1 MEDAQKHTILT
12 LANKITI
19 LRILGVPVFILM
31 LMYYTMGLEQ
41 GNAQEIYRSIA
52 LVVFVV
58 LASTDALDGYYARSR
73 NEITAL
79 GRMLDPIADK
89 SLLLSA
95 LILLTRPSLPGLLPH
110 IPIWFTLLVISR
122 DVVLILGS
130 ILIHALAGQVE
141 VTPRVVG
148 KAATFFQ
155 MIAIVWVLIGGA
167 PGPFLICVVTAGAF
181 TFLSGALYIFDG
193 TRQLERAAA
202 EHKIH
207 LHTPHEH

>member
-1 MEDAQKHTILT
+1 MDTTQKHTILT

-19 LRILGVPVFILM
+19 LRILGVPLFILM
-31 LMYYTMGLEQ
+31 LVYYTMGL
-41 GNAQEIYRSIA
+41 AQENPEEIYRSIA
-52 LVVFVV
+52 LVVFIL

-73 NEITAL
+73 NEITTL

-89 SLLLSA
+89 SLLLSG
-95 LILLTRPSLPGLLPH
+95 LILLTRPALPGLLPH

-130 ILIHALAGQVE
+130 IVIHALVGRVE
-141 VTPRVVG
+141 VKPHVFG
-148 KAATFFQ
+148 KIATFFQ
-155 MIAIVWVLIGGA
+155 MVVIVWVLVGGA
-167 PGPFLICVVTAGAF
+167 PGPFIVCVLTAGAF
-181 TFLSGALYIFDG
+181 TFISGALYIFDG

>member
-1 MEDAQKHTILT
+1 METTHKHTILT

-31 LMYYTMGLEQ
+31 LVYYTMGLAE
-41 GNAQEIYRSIA
+41 GNADEIYRSLA
-52 LVVFVV
+52 LVVFVL
-58 LASTDALDGYYARSR
+58 LATTDALDGYYARSR
-73 NEITAL
+73 NEITTL

-89 SLLLSA
+89 SLLLSG
-95 LILLTRPSLPGLLPH
+95 LILLTRPTLPGLLPH

-130 ILIHALAGQVE
+130 IIIHALVGHVE
-141 VTPRVVG
+141 VKPHIFG
-148 KAATFFQ
+148 KVATFFQ
-155 MIAIVWVLIGGA
+155 MLTIVWVLIGGA
-167 PGPFLICVVTAGAF
+167 PGPFLVCVLTAGAF

-202 EHKIH
+202 EHRIH
-207 LHTPHEH
+207 LHANHEH

>member
-1 MEDAQKHTILT
+1 MT
-12 LANKITI
+12 LANKITL

-31 LMYYTMGLEQ
+31 LVYYTMGLAQ

-52 LVVFVV
+52 LVVFIV

-73 NEITAL
+73 NEITTL

-89 SLLLSA
+89 SLLLSG

-130 ILIHALAGQVE
+130 IIIHAVVGHVE
-141 VTPRVVG
+141 VKPRIFG
-148 KAATFFQ
+148 KIATFFQ
-155 MIAIVWVLIGGA
+155 MVTIVWVLVGGA
-167 PGPFLICVVTAGAF
+167 PGHFMFCVITAGAF

-193 TRQLERAAA
+193 TRQLERAAV

-207 LHTPHEH
+207 FHTPHEH

>member
-1 MEDAQKHTILT
+1 MNTAQKQTVLT

-19 LRILGVPVFILM
+19 FRILGVPVFVLM
-31 LMYYTMGLEQ
+31 LVYYTMGLKQ
-41 GNAQEIYRSIA
+41 GNADEFYRSAA
-52 LVVFVV
+52 LVIFVI

-79 GRMLDPIADK
+79 GRLLDPIADK
-89 SLLLSA
+89 SLLLSG

-130 ILIHALAGQVE
+130 IVIHAVIGHVE
-141 VTPRVVG
+141 VKPRIVG
-148 KAATFFQ
+148 KMATFFQ
-155 MIAIVWVLIGGA
+155 MVTIVWVLIGGA
-167 PGPFLICVVTAGAF
+167 PGPFLVCVVTAGVF
-181 TFLSGALYIFDG
+181 TLLSGALYILDG

-202 EHKIH
+202 EHRNT
-207 LHTPHEH
+207 LPGTP

>member
-1 MEDAQKHTILT
+1 MLT

-31 LMYYTMGLEQ
+31 LVYYTMGLAQ
-41 GNAQEIYRSIA
+41 GNAQEIYRLIA
-52 LVVFVV
+52 LVFFIV

-89 SLLLSA
+89 SLLLSS

-130 ILIHALAGQVE
+130 IIIHALIGHVE
-141 VTPRVVG
+141 VKPRMVG
-148 KAATFFQ
+148 KIATFFQ
-155 MIAIVWVLIGGA
+155 MVTIVWVLVGGA
-167 PGPFLICVVTAGAF
+167 PRPFLVCVVMAGAF
-181 TFLSGALYIFDG
+181 TFLSGALYILDG

-207 LHTPHEH
+207 FHTPHEQH

>member
-1 MEDAQKHTILT
+1 MENTQKHTILT

-31 LMYYTMGLEQ
+31 LVYYTMGLAQ
-41 GNAQEIYRSIA
+41 GNAEELYRSVA
-52 LVVFVV
+52 LVIFVV

-73 NEITAL
+73 NEITTL

-89 SLLLSA
+89 SLLLSG
-95 LILLTRPSLPGLLPH
+95 LILLTRPTLPGLLPH

-130 ILIHALAGQVE
+130 IIIHALVGHVE
-141 VTPRVVG
+141 VKPRMVG
-148 KAATFFQ
+148 KIATFFQ
-155 MIAIVWVLIGGA
+155 MVTIVWVLIGGA
-167 PGPFLICVVTAGAF
+167 PGHFLACVITAGAF
-181 TFLSGALYIFDG
+181 TFLSGALYILDG

-202 EHKIH
+202 EHRIH
-207 LHTPHEH
+207 FHGSHEH

>member
-1 MEDAQKHTILT
+1 METTQKHTILT

-31 LMYYTMGLEQ
+31 LVYYTMGLAQ
-41 GNAQEIYRSIA
+41 GNAEELYRSVA
-52 LVVFVV
+52 LVIFVV

-73 NEITAL
+73 NEITTL

-89 SLLLSA
+89 SLLLSG
-95 LILLTRPSLPGLLPH
+95 LILLTRPTLPGLLPH

-130 ILIHALAGQVE
+130 IIIHALVGHVE
-141 VTPRVVG
+141 VKPRMVG
-148 KAATFFQ
+148 KIATFFQ
-155 MIAIVWVLIGGA
+155 MVTIVWVLIGGA
-167 PGPFLICVVTAGAF
+167 PGHFLACVITAGAF
-181 TFLSGALYIFDG
+181 TFLSGALYILDG

-202 EHKIH
+202 EHRIH
-207 LHTPHEH
+207 FHGSHEH

>member
-52 LVVFVV
+52 LVIFVV

-73 NEITAL
+73 HEITAL

-148 KAATFFQ
+148 KVATFFQ
-155 MIAIVWVLIGGA
+155 MMAIVWVLIGGA

-207 LHTPHEH
+207 LHTPP

>member
-1 MEDAQKHTILT
+1 MDTTEKHTMLT

-31 LMYYTMGLEQ
+31 LVYYTMGLAQ
-41 GNAQEIYRSIA
+41 GNAQEIYRSVA
-52 LVVFVV
+52 LVIFIV

-73 NEITAL
+73 NEITTL

-89 SLLLSA
+89 SLLLSG

-122 DVVLILGS
+122 DVVLIFGS
-130 ILIHALAGQVE
+130 MVIHALVGHVE
-141 VTPRVVG
+141 VKPRVVG
-148 KAATFFQ
+148 KIATFIQ
-155 MIAIVWVLIGGA
+155 MVTIVWVLVGGA
-167 PGPFLICVVTAGAF
+167 PGPFLVCVLAAGAF
-181 TFLSGALYIFDG
+181 TFLSGALYILDG

-207 LHTPHEH
+207 FHTPHEH

>member
-1 MEDAQKHTILT
+1 MDTSQKHTILT

-31 LMYYTMGLEQ
+31 LVYYTMGLAQ
-41 GNAQEIYRSIA
+41 GNAEELYRSVA
-52 LVVFVV
+52 LVIFVV

-73 NEITAL
+73 NEITTL

-89 SLLLSA
+89 SLLLSG
-95 LILLTRPSLPGLLPH
+95 LILLTRPTLPGLLPH

-130 ILIHALAGQVE
+130 IIIHALVGHVE
-141 VTPRVVG
+141 VKPRMVG
-148 KAATFFQ
+148 KIATFFQ
-155 MIAIVWVLIGGA
+155 MVTIVWVLIGGA
-167 PGPFLICVVTAGAF
+167 PGHFLACVITAGAF
-181 TFLSGALYIFDG
+181 TFLSGALYILDG

-202 EHKIH
+202 EHRIH
-207 LHTPHEH
+207 FHGSHEH

>member
-1 MEDAQKHTILT
+1 MDTAQKHTILT

-31 LMYYTMGLEQ
+31 LVYYTMGLAQ
-41 GNAQEIYRSIA
+41 GNAEEIYRSVA
-52 LVVFVV
+52 LVIFVV

-73 NEITAL
+73 NEITSL
-79 GRMLDPIADK
+79 GRLLDPIADK
-89 SLLLSA
+89 SLLLSG

-130 ILIHALAGQVE
+130 IVIHALVGHVE
-141 VTPRVVG
+141 VKPRMAG
-148 KAATFFQ
+148 KIATFFQ
-155 MIAIVWVLIGGA
+155 MVTIVWVLIGGA
-167 PGPFLICVVTAGAF
+167 PGHFLACVITAGAF
-181 TFLSGALYIFDG
+181 TFLSGALYILDG

-202 EHKIH
+202 EHRIH
-207 LHTPHEH
+207 FHGSHEH

>member
-1 MEDAQKHTILT
+1 MSAEQKHTILT

-31 LMYYTMGLEQ
+31 LVYYTMGLAQ
-41 GNAQEIYRSIA
+41 GNAEELYRSVA
-52 LVVFVV
+52 LVIFVV

-73 NEITAL
+73 NEITTL

-89 SLLLSA
+89 SLLLSG
-95 LILLTRPSLPGLLPH
+95 LILLTRPTLPGLLPH

-130 ILIHALAGQVE
+130 IIIHALVGHVE
-141 VTPRVVG
+141 VKPRMVG
-148 KAATFFQ
+148 KIATFFQ
-155 MIAIVWVLIGGA
+155 MVTIVWVLIGGA
-167 PGPFLICVVTAGAF
+167 PGHFLACVITAGAF
-181 TFLSGALYIFDG
+181 TFLSGALYILDG

-202 EHKIH
+202 EHRIH
-207 LHTPHEH
+207 FHGSHEH